1 MIVKD
6 LYTTQLHLGAA
17 PKQQSPVWGNSCH
30 ILYLWV
36 RSGDIHT
43 YTHNPTA
50 VDKTGCTHT
59 HTHIPYR
66 WVRKGETH
74 THARTYTHTHTYS
87 TPPES
92 PAVKLSPAD
101 RLCFRR
107 HSQHPSLPAQV
118 RSWPPPQSSLVFN
131 ILGFSLQS
139 RNVYAG
145 LTSGAAFL

>member
-74 THARTYTHTHTYS
+74 THARTYTHTHIQYTTRKPCGEALS
-87 TPPES
+87 GRQALLQKAQSASFPAS
-92 PAVKLSPAD
+92 PSKKLASA
-101 RLCFRR
+101 
-107 HSQHPSLPAQV
+107 SELP
-118 RSWPPPQSSLVFN
+118 
-131 ILGFSLQS
+131 
-139 RNVYAG
+139 G
-145 LTSGAAFL
+145 L